1 MSPRAKYS
9 STPYHT
15 VIYLIIMMM
24 MMMMMMNQYNAI
36 YVDVNTMI
44 ERERERETGA

>member
-15 VIYLIIMMM
+15 VLYLII
-24 MMMMMMNQYNAI
+24 MMMMNQYNAI
-36 YVDVNTMI
+36 YVDVNTMV
-44 ERERERETGA
+44 EREKETGA